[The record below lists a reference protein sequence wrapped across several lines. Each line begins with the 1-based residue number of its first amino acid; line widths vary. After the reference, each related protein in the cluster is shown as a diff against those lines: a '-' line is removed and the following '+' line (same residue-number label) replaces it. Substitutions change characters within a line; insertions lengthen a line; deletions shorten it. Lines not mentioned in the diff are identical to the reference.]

1 MPSLTHTI
9 VIDGV
14 EYSVAPRVLM
24 DTTLAESQNMIS
36 CPSVGGVR
44 HFLAV
49 LTIPATDENMTYG
62 YLEVNGTTSAF
73 TTCNWGNTDGSRT
86 TVISIDFCASGD
98 ASGNMYVRGAN
109 NNQPGGTVSNGYFG
123 KFWTGD
129 DITSFAVKAYGSQ
142 TFPAGTRFCVEG
154 Y

>member
-1 MPSLTHTI
+1 MPNFTNTI
-9 VIDGV
+9 IIDGV

-24 DTTLAESQNMIS
+24 DTTLEEAANMIS
-36 CPSVGGVR
+36 FPSVFGVR

-49 LTIPATDENMTYG
+49 LTVPTVDATMNYG
-62 YLEVNGTTSAF
+62 YLEVNGTTSQF
-73 TTCNWGNTDGSRT
+73 MTCNWGATEESKT
-86 TVISIDFCASGD
+86 TRISIDLCGSGD
-98 ASGNMYVRGAN
+98 ALGAISVIPANGNKPSN
-109 NNQPGGTVSNGYFG
+109 NGYLSFG

-142 TFPAGTRFCVEG
+142 TFPAGTRFCMEG

>member
-9 VIDGV
+9 IIDGV

-24 DTTLAESQNMIS
+24 DTTLEAASNSIS

-49 LTIPATDENMTYG
+49 LTIPAADENMNYG
-62 YLEVNGTTSAF
+62 YLVVNGTTSAF
-73 TTCNWGNTDGSRT
+73 MTCNWGNPDASKT
-86 TVISIDFCASGD
+86 TRISIDLCGSGD
-98 ASGNMYVRGAN
+98 ALGEMSVLNAN
-109 NNQPGGTVSNGYFG
+109 LNQPGGTGYVAFG

>member
-1 MPSLTHTI
+1 MPNFTNAI
-9 VIDGV
+9 IIDGV

-24 DTTLAESQNMIS
+24 DTTLEEATNMIS
-36 CPSVGGVR
+36 CTSVGGAR
-44 HFLAV
+44 HLLAV
-49 LTIPATDENMTYG
+49 LTVPQADENMTYG

-73 TTCNWGNTDGSRT
+73 MSCAWGNTSDKLST
-86 TVISIDFCASGD
+86 KISIDLCGSGD
-98 ASGNMYVRGAN
+98 AVGVCIVGLAN
-109 NNQPGGTVSNGYFG
+109 QNHPNSPSKNFCFG

-142 TFPAGTRFCVEG
+142 TFPVGTRFCVEG

>member
-1 MPSLTHTI
+1 MPNLTNTI
-9 VIDGV
+9 IIDGV

-24 DTTLAESQNMIS
+24 DTTLEEAANMIA

-49 LTIPATDENMTYG
+49 LTIPTADEAMNYG
-62 YLEVNGTTSAF
+62 FLEVNGTTSTF
-73 TTCNWGNTDGSRT
+73 MTCNWGATDKSKT
-86 TVISIDFCASGD
+86 TRISIDLCGSGD
-98 ASGNMYVRGAN
+98 VLGTMSIADAN
-109 NNQPGGTVSNGYFG
+109 LKQPGSTGYIAFG

>member
-1 MPSLTHTI
+1 MPNFTNTI
-9 VIDGV
+9 IIDGV

-24 DTTLAESQNMIS
+24 DTTLVEAANMIA

-49 LTIPATDENMTYG
+49 LTVPTVDATMNYG

-73 TTCNWGNTDGSRT
+73 MTCNWGDTSEERST
-86 TVISIDFCASGD
+86 KISIDLCGSGD
-98 ASGNMYVRGAN
+98 AVGVCIVGPAN
-109 NNQPGGTVSNGYFG
+109 QNQPKNPNVNFAFG

>member
-1 MPSLTHTI
+1 MPNFTNTI
-9 VIDGV
+9 IIDGV
-14 EYSVAPRVLM
+14 EYSIAPRVLM
-24 DTTLAESQNMIS
+24 DTTLVEAANMIA

-49 LTIPATDENMTYG
+49 LTVPTADAAMTYG
-62 YLEVNGTTSAF
+62 YLEVNGTTSDF
-73 TTCNWGNTDGSRT
+73 MTCNWGATDGSKT
-86 TVISIDFCASGD
+86 TRISIDLCGSGD
-98 ASGNMYVRGAN
+98 AVGEVSVVSAN
-109 NNQPGGTVSNGYFG
+109 GKKPNNVGFLLFG

>member
-1 MPSLTHTI
+1 MPSFTHTI
-9 VIDGV
+9 IIDGV
-14 EYSVAPRVLM
+14 EYSVAPRVIM
-24 DTTLAESQNMIS
+24 DTTLAEAQNMIS

-49 LTIPATDENMTYG
+49 LTIPKVDEIMNYG

-73 TTCNWGNTDGSRT
+73 MTCNWGST
-86 TVISIDFCASGD
+86 TSTNSTKISIDLCGSGD
-98 ASGNMYVRGAN
+98 ALGLISVAVGNG
-109 NNQPGGTVSNGYFG
+109 NQPTASNIIHFG
-123 KFWTGD
+123 KFWDGV

>member
-1 MPSLTHTI
+1 MPNFTNTI
-9 VIDGV
+9 IIDGV

-24 DTTLAESQNMIS
+24 DTTLKEAANMIS

-49 LTIPATDENMTYG
+49 LTVPTVDENMTYG
-62 YLEVNGTTSAF
+62 FLEVNGTTSAF
-73 TTCNWGNTDGSRT
+73 MTCNWGVTSGVVST
-86 TVISIDFCASGD
+86 KISIDLCSSGD
-98 ASGNMYVRGAN
+98 AVGVCIVGIANQNKPQSAN
-109 NNQPGGTVSNGYFG
+109 NALYFG
-123 KFWTGD
+123 KFWAGD
-129 DITSFAVKAYGSQ
+129 EITSFAVKAYLSQ

>member
-1 MPSLTHTI
+1 MPNLTNTI
-9 VIDGV
+9 IIDGV

-24 DTTLAESQNMIS
+24 DTTLEGAANMIAV
-36 CPSVGGVR
+36 PSVGGVR
-44 HFLAV
+44 HFFAV
-49 LTIPATDENMTYG
+49 LTIPTADESMNYG
-62 YLEVNGTTSAF
+62 YLEVNGTTSNF
-73 TTCNWGNTDGSRT
+73 MTCNWGATDRSKT
-86 TVISIDFCASGD
+86 TRISIDLCGSGD
-98 ASGNMYVRGAN
+98 ALCAMSVTDAN
-109 NNQPGGTVSNGYFG
+109 LNQPGATGYLAFG

>member
-1 MPSLTHTI
+1 MPNLTNTI
-9 VIDGV
+9 VINGV

-24 DTTLAESQNMIS
+24 DTTLGEAANMIA

-44 HFLAV
+44 HLLAV
-49 LTIPATDENMTYG
+49 LTVPTVGEKMNYG
-62 YLEVNGTTSAF
+62 YLEVNGTTSEF
-73 TTCNWGNTDGSRT
+73 MTCIWGDTSDKMST
-86 TVISIDFCASGD
+86 KISIDLCGSGD
-98 ASGNMYVRGAN
+98 AVGACIVCPA
-109 NNQPGGTVSNGYFG
+109 NQNSPNVANKNLCFG

-129 DITSFAVKAYGSQ
+129 EITSFAVKAYGSQ

>member
-9 VIDGV
+9 IIDGV
-14 EYSVAPRVLM
+14 EYSVAPRVMM
-24 DTTLAESQNMIS
+24 DTTLAEAQNMIS

-49 LTIPATDENMTYG
+49 ITIPTVDEAMNYG

-73 TTCNWGNTDGSRT
+73 TTCAWGDTSNETST
-86 TVISIDFCASGD
+86 KISIDLCGSGD
-98 ASGNMYVRGAN
+98 AVGVFVVCKSNE
-109 NNQPGGTVSNGYFG
+109 NQPNSAKKDFHFG

>member
-1 MPSLTHTI
+1 MPNLTNTI

-24 DTTLAESQNMIS
+24 DTTLEEATNMIS

-49 LTIPATDENMTYG
+49 LTIPTVDAVMNYG
-62 YLEVNGTTSAF
+62 YLEVNGTTSNF
-73 TTCNWGNTDGSRT
+73 MTCAWGSDSAATST
-86 TVISIDFCASGD
+86 KISIDLCGSGD
-98 ASGNMYVRGAN
+98 AVGGVMVGVANQNQPKTPN
-109 NNQPGGTVSNGYFG
+109 NNLCFG

>member
-1 MPSLTHTI
+1 MPNFTNTI
-9 VIDGV
+9 IINGV

-24 DTTLAESQNMIS
+24 DTTLEEAANMIA

-49 LTIPATDENMTYG
+49 LTVPTVDADMNYG
-62 YLEVNGTTSAF
+62 HLEVNGTTSAF
-73 TTCNWGNTDGSRT
+73 MTCGWGTTTDVMSAK
-86 TVISIDFCASGD
+86 ISIDLCGSGD
-98 ASGNMYVRGAN
+98 AVGACIVCPA
-109 NNQPGGTVSNGYFG
+109 NQNKPNAANKNLCFG

-129 DITSFAVKAYGSQ
+129 EITSFAVKAYGSQ

>member
-9 VIDGV
+9 IIDGV

-24 DTTLAESQNMIS
+24 DTTLEEASNSIS

-49 LTIPATDENMTYG
+49 LTIPKADESMNYG
-62 YLEVNGTTSAF
+62 YLEVNGTKSDF
-73 TTCNWGNTDGSRT
+73 MTCNWGSTSSAT
-86 TVISIDFCASGD
+86 STKISIDLCGSGD
-98 ASGNMYVRGAN
+98 ALGLISVAAENGNKPTG
-109 NNQPGGTVSNGYFG
+109 SNIMHFG
-123 KFWTGD
+123 KFWAGV

>member
-1 MPSLTHTI
+1 MPNFTNTI
-9 VIDGV
+9 IIDGV
-14 EYSVAPRVLM
+14 EYSVAPRALM
-24 DTTLAESQNMIS
+24 DTTLKEAANMIA

-49 LTIPATDENMTYG
+49 LTVPTTDEKMNYG
-62 YLEVNGTTSAF
+62 YLEVNGTTSQLM
-73 TTCNWGNTDGSRT
+73 TCNWGATDWSKT
-86 TVISIDFCASGD
+86 TRISIDLCGSGD
-98 ASGNMYVRGAN
+98 ALGAMSIIDAN
-109 NNQPGGTVSNGYFG
+109 ENQPGNIGYVAFG

>member
-9 VIDGV
+9 IIDGV

-24 DTTLAESQNMIS
+24 DTTLAEAQNMIS

-49 LTIPATDENMTYG
+49 LTIPKANESMNYG
-62 YLEVNGTTSAF
+62 YLEVNGTTSTF
-73 TTCNWGNTDGSRT
+73 MTCNWGNTDASKT
-86 TVISIDFCASGD
+86 TRISIDLCGSGD
-98 ASGNMYVRGAN
+98 ALGEMSVLNAN
-109 NNQPGGTVSNGYFG
+109 LNQPGSTGYVAFG

>member
-24 DTTLAESQNMIS
+24 DTTLSEAQNMIS

-49 LTIPATDENMTYG
+49 LTIPKADESMNYG
-62 YLEVNGTTSAF
+62 YLEVNGTTSVF
-73 TTCNWGNTDGSRT
+73 MTCNWGNTDASKT
-86 TVISIDFCASGD
+86 TRISIDLCGSGD
-98 ASGNMYVRGAN
+98 ALGEMSVLSAN
-109 NNQPGGTVSNGYFG
+109 LNQPGSTGYVAFG

>member
-1 MPSLTHTI
+1 MPNLTNTI
-9 VIDGV
+9 IIDGV

-24 DTTLAESQNMIS
+24 DTTLEEAANMIS

-49 LTIPATDENMTYG
+49 LTVPTVDATMNYG
-62 YLEVNGTTSAF
+62 YLEVNGTTSDF
-73 TTCNWGNTDGSRT
+73 MTCNWGGTGRST
-86 TVISIDFCASGD
+86 TTRISIDLCGPGD
-98 ASGNMYVRGAN
+98 VLGAISVN
-109 NNQPGGTVSNGYFG
+109 AANLKQPTNIGYLAFG

>member
-1 MPSLTHTI
+1 MPNFTNTI
-9 VIDGV
+9 IIDGV

-24 DTTLAESQNMIS
+24 DTTLEEAANMIS

-49 LTIPATDENMTYG
+49 LTVPTVDTAMTYG

-73 TTCNWGNTDGSRT
+73 MTCNWGSKDTSKT
-86 TVISIDFCASGD
+86 TRISIDLCGSGD
-98 ASGNMYVRGAN
+98 ALGAMSIIDAN
-109 NNQPGGTVSNGYFG
+109 ENQPGATGYAAFG

>member
-1 MPSLTHTI
+1 MPSLIHTI

-24 DTTLAESQNMIS
+24 DTTLSEAQSMIS

-49 LTIPATDENMTYG
+49 LTVPATNENMTYG
-62 YLEVNGTTSAF
+62 YLEVNGTTSSFA
-73 TTCNWGNTDGSRT
+73 TCNWGNTGESRT
-86 TVISIDFCASGD
+86 TVISIDLCASGD
-98 ASGNMYVRGAN
+98 ALGNMYVRVVNSKKPETATSKGC
-109 NNQPGGTVSNGYFG
+109 FG

-142 TFPAGTRFCVEG
+142 TFPAGTRLCVEG

>member
-9 VIDGV
+9 IIDGV

-24 DTTLAESQNMIS
+24 DTTLAEAQNMIS

-49 LTIPATDENMTYG
+49 LTVPTVGENMTYG

-73 TTCNWGNTDGSRT
+73 MTCSWGNESDVRSTR
-86 TVISIDFCASGD
+86 ISIDLCGSGD
-98 ASGNMYVRGAN
+98 ALGILTVCNAN
-109 NNQPGGTVSNGYFG
+109 QNKPQNPNSDFAFG

>member
-9 VIDGV
+9 IIDGV
-14 EYSVAPRVLM
+14 EYSVAPRVIM
-24 DTTLAESQNMIS
+24 DTTLAEAQNMIS

-44 HFLAV
+44 HFLAI
-49 LTIPATDENMTYG
+49 LTIPKADEKMTYG

-73 TTCNWGNTDGSRT
+73 MTCNWGETDVSKTAR
-86 TVISIDFCASGD
+86 ISIDLCGSGD
-98 ASGNMYVRGAN
+98 ALGEMSVLNAN
-109 NNQPGGTVSNGYFG
+109 LNQPGITGCAAFG

-129 DITSFAVKAYGSQ
+129 DIASFAVKAYGSQ

>member
-1 MPSLTHTI
+1 MPDFTNTI
-9 VIDGV
+9 IIDGV

-24 DTTLAESQNMIS
+24 DTTLGEAANMIA

-49 LTIPATDENMTYG
+49 LTVPKTDEKMTYG

-73 TTCNWGNTDGSRT
+73 MTCNWGETGVSKTSR
-86 TVISIDFCASGD
+86 ISIDLCGSGD
-98 ASGNMYVRGAN
+98 ALGAMSIIDAN
-109 NNQPGGTVSNGYFG
+109 ENQPGITGYAAFG

>member
-1 MPSLTHTI
+1 MPNFTNTI
-9 VIDGV
+9 IIDGV

-24 DTTLAESQNMIS
+24 DTTLEEAANMIA

-49 LTIPATDENMTYG
+49 LTVPTAGESMNYG
-62 YLEVNGTTSAF
+62 YLEVNGTTSDF
-73 TTCNWGNTDGSRT
+73 MTCNWGSKDASKT
-86 TVISIDFCASGD
+86 TRISIDLCGSGD
-98 ASGNMYVRGAN
+98 ALGAMSIIDAN
-109 NNQPGGTVSNGYFG
+109 KNQPVNTGYVAFG

-129 DITSFAVKAYGSQ
+129 DIASFAVKAYGSQ